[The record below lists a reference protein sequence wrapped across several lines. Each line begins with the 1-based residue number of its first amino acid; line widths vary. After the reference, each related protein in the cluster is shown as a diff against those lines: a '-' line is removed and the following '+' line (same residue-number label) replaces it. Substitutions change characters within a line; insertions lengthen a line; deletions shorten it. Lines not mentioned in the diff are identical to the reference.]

1 MKKILAFL
9 LILSLVFFAGFGCKK
24 NDQKGQDLVD
34 PDPKQEEVTDK
45 DKDDSK
51 KDTEEN
57 NSEQKEG
64 ESRIHLFPE
73 ASEGRFTDSQIKFG
87 INRERVYSLMGE
99 PEEIMPWQ
107 GADLYVYGNFG
118 VYMDPDTEEVI
129 GLTAGQGYK
138 TYGVEIGMTED
149 EIRSVLGQPDSSG
162 DITESGFYGIDYD
175 AGDYVIAFEFL
186 EPGQESIGVTIY
198 NYFNYKGE

>member
-24 NDQKGQDLVD
+24 NDPNGQEPID
-34 PDPKQEEVTDK
+34 PDPKQEEPI
-45 DKDDSK
+45 
-51 KDTEEN
+51 
-57 NSEQKEG
+57 NSEKNDPGDKTDDENYEQEEG
-64 ESRIHLFPE
+64 KSKIHLFPE
-73 ASEGRFTDSQIKFG
+73 AAEGRFTDSQIKFG
-87 INRERVYSLMGE
+87 TSREKVYSLMGE

-107 GADLYVYGNFG
+107 GADLYVFGNFG
-118 VYMDPDTEEVI
+118 VYMDPDIEEVI

-149 EIRSVLGQPDSSG
+149 EIRSILGQPDSAG

-175 AGDYVIAFEFL
+175 AGDYVIAFEFQG
-186 EPGQESIGVTIY
+186 PGEESIGVTIY